1 MLDGC
6 KHVYLDVG
14 ANIGLQ
20 VRKLFEPE
28 RFPGALIQPVFDRY
42 FGADVARRRAEV
54 CAVGF
59 EPNLDL
65 TSRLAELGERYTRLG
80 WRTSFLKA
88 AASTRD
94 GNVTFYRDV
103 SFVGARNNQWGAS
116 MFASSFNQALGARA
130 HRAAMT
136 VPTIDLAEWMLA
148 EVVNRRLPPEAS
160 SSESVQRPRVVM
172 KLDIEGSEYVVLPHL
187 LSKRVLKTA
196 RVAGRSSCPNCVLC
210 SIDYMYMEVH
220 PGAPGFDAN
229 LIGAAQ
235 NATRECGLEVTTLD
249 DEVPL
254 DPTSPYCRHL
264 AASATGLAA
273 TGKAAWYEVRANLR
287 ANCYPVPPLPS
298 V

>member
-1 MLDGC
+1 MSRLLVGVVCIAAVVVAPGWRERVLPQHSRAPAPPTSTLSPSPPPPRKRGRRSLPPTTTAQSTLSTGVLDGC

-130 HRAAMT
+130 RRAAMT

-172 KLDIEGSEYVVLPHL
+172 KLEGAY
-187 LSKRVLKTA
+187 
-196 RVAGRSSCPNCVLC
+196 
-210 SIDYMYMEVH
+210 
-220 PGAPGFDAN
+220 
-229 LIGAAQ
+229 
-235 NATRECGLEVTTLD
+235 
-249 DEVPL
+249 
-254 DPTSPYCRHL
+254 
-264 AASATGLAA
+264 
-273 TGKAAWYEVRANLR
+273 
-287 ANCYPVPPLPS
+287 
-298 V
+298 